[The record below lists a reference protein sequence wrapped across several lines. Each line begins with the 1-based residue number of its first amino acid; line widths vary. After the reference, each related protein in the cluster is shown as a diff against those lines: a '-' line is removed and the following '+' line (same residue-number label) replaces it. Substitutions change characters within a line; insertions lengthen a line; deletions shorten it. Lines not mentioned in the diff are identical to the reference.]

1 MDRFSEKETLNPI
14 IVLRLLKFA
23 AIDIGTNAVR
33 LLFSN
38 VTENKK
44 QLTFKKAS
52 LVRVPVRLGY
62 DVFHEGRIGEVRKQM
77 LISTM
82 HAFHHLINVHDV
94 IDFRACATSAMR
106 EADNGREIVDQVRE
120 KTGINIEIIDGQT
133 EAEIIYANKIVD
145 MIDPKRSY
153 LYVDVGG
160 GSTEVT
166 LFDGKEMIM
175 SHSFNIGTIRIL
187 KNRVKP
193 VEYERMESFLQKVR
207 KDYPSVQIIGSGG
220 NINKI
225 AKLTGIKY
233 MSPIPYKKI
242 RKIYEMILPYSI
254 NERIKVLGLNPD
266 RADVIIPAAHI
277 FMKVMQWSD
286 AKSILVPKFGVADG
300 IVRQLYYNYKEHRD
314 A

>member
-1 MDRFSEKETLNPI
+1 M
-14 IVLRLLKFA
+14 RLLKFA

-38 VTENKK
+38 VTEDGD

-82 HAFHHLINVHDV
+82 HAFHHLINVHNV

-106 EADNGREIVDQVRE
+106 EAENGDEIVEEVRE
-120 KTGINIEIIDGQT
+120 KTGINIEVIDGQT
-133 EAEIIYANKIVD
+133 EAEIIYANKIAD
-145 MIDPKRSY
+145 MIDNTRSY

-166 LFDGKEMIM
+166 LFARKQVVM
-175 SHSFNIGTIRIL
+175 SYSFNIGTIRIL
-187 KNRVKP
+187 KNRVRA
-193 VEYERMESFLQKVR
+193 VEYERMQSFLQKVR
-207 KDYPSVQIIGSGG
+207 QDYPSVQIIGSGG

-233 MSPIPYKKI
+233 MSPIPYREI
-242 RKIYEMILPYSI
+242 RKVYEQILPYSM
-254 NERIKVLGLNPD
+254 NERIRILGLNPD

-300 IVRQLYYNYKEHRD
+300 IVRQLYYNYKQLTD

>member
-1 MDRFSEKETLNPI
+1 M
-14 IVLRLLKFA
+14 RLLKFA

-38 VTENKK
+38 VTEDGD

-82 HAFHHLINVHDV
+82 HAFHHLINVHNV

-106 EADNGREIVDQVRE
+106 EAENGDEIVEEVRE
-120 KTGINIEIIDGQT
+120 KTGINIEVIDGQT
-133 EAEIIYANKIVD
+133 EAEIIYANKIAD
-145 MIDPKRSY
+145 MIDNTRSY

-166 LFDGKEMIM
+166 LFARKRVVM

-187 KNRVKP
+187 KNRVRA
-193 VEYERMESFLQKVR
+193 VEYERMQSFLQKVR
-207 KDYPSVQIIGSGG
+207 QDYPSVQIIGSGG

-233 MSPIPYKKI
+233 MSPIPYREI
-242 RKIYEMILPYSI
+242 RKVYEQILPYSM
-254 NERIKVLGLNPD
+254 NERIRILGLNPD

-300 IVRQLYYNYKEHRD
+300 IVRQLYYNYKQLTD

>member
-1 MDRFSEKETLNPI
+1 M
-14 IVLRLLKFA
+14 RLLKFA

-38 VTENKK
+38 VTENDD

-62 DVFHEGRIGEVRKQM
+62 DVFHEGRIGEVREQM

-106 EADNGREIVDQVRE
+106 EADNGRELVEQVRE
-120 KTGINIEIIDGQT
+120 KTGIHIEIIDGQT

-145 MIDPKRSY
+145 MIDPRRSY

-166 LFDGKEMIM
+166 LFAAKEMIM

-187 KNRVKP
+187 KNRVRP

-233 MSPIPYKKI
+233 MSPIPYKQI

-254 NERIKVLGLNPD
+254 DDRIKILGLNPD

-300 IVRQLYYNYKEHRD
+300 IVRQLYYNYKEHMD

>member
-1 MDRFSEKETLNPI
+1 M
-14 IVLRLLKFA
+14 RLLKFA

-38 VTENKK
+38 VSENDN

-82 HAFHHLINVHDV
+82 YAFHHLINVHDV

-106 EADNGREIVDQVRE
+106 EADNGREIVEQVRE

-175 SHSFNIGTIRIL
+175 SHSFNIGAIRIL